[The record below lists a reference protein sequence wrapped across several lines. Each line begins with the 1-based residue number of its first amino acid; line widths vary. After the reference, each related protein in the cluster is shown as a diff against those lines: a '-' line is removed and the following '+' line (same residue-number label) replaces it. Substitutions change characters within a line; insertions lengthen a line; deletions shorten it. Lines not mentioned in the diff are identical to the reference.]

1 MDLLAQVRSA
11 LGQRYVVDREVGRGG
26 MAVVFLAHDTKHGR
40 RVAVKVLRPE
50 IAGAIGADR
59 FVREIE
65 IAARLTHPHILP
77 LHDSGHVGDL
87 LYYVMPYVEGES
99 LRHLLEREKQL
110 ALNDALRTIFEI
122 ADAVGHAHGLGIV
135 HRDLKP
141 ENVLLEAGHAVLS
154 DFGIA
159 RAITAAGGA
168 SLTETGIALGTPAYM
183 SPEQSMGEGPV
194 DARSDVYA
202 LGCLMYELLA
212 GKPPFTGATALAILA
227 RKSVGDIPPLSV
239 VRRVVPPEVE
249 RVIHRALAAVPAD
262 RFATAKEFGDALRAA
277 SQPRTA
283 DSRRW
288 IAWLAAGVAALAIG
302 GVSVGMWA
310 RRAPPAQHT
319 LAVLYFEN
327 LSADTLDAYLADGL
341 TEEISSRL
349 ADVGRLQVKSRSAVR
364 RFRGTPV
371 SDPSGAAQALGVRYL
386 VEGSVRRAGERVRA
400 SVQLVEA
407 RSGFRVWGEDYDRAS
422 HDLLSLQED
431 IARQVAVQIAGRLL
445 PAEHV
450 ALATRPTN
458 HPAAYDHFLRGN
470 YYLTQRTPD
479 AVRRAIAEYE
489 RSVDLDAAFTAA
501 LARAAYAYALYLE
514 WGWAYPGLP
523 PDSLLARGFAAA
535 DRALATD
542 STASDAWMGRAY
554 MLVHRHPKTLDGV
567 LMTFERA
574 LALDR
579 GNAEAW
585 HQYGWM
591 LYVSGE
597 DSAAAA
603 AYHEALR
610 IEPQRPFTLVQLASI
625 DFYKGRHAAAMPW
638 LDSALVIDP
647 AFGFGYAVRALA
659 RLQTGDVAGAR
670 ADAGAARR
678 HTEPVYAEAA
688 FAMVQA
694 RLGDTLGARARIAGL
709 TSSALR
715 RETLPVEESV
725 FLAGALA
732 ATGDRDRALR
742 VLERARPR
750 GAHLFSDLQ
759 WSHLDSLRRDPRFQ
773 RLATESRPATQ

>member
-1 MDLLAQVRSA
+1 
-11 LGQRYVVDREVGRGG
+11 
-26 MAVVFLAHDTKHGR
+26 
-40 RVAVKVLRPE
+40 
-50 IAGAIGADR
+50 
-59 FVREIE
+59 
-65 IAARLTHPHILP
+65 
-77 LHDSGHVGDL
+77 
-87 LYYVMPYVEGES
+87 
-99 LRHLLEREKQL
+99 
-110 ALNDALRTIFEI
+110 
-122 ADAVGHAHGLGIV
+122 
-135 HRDLKP
+135 
-141 ENVLLEAGHAVLS
+141 
-154 DFGIA
+154 
-159 RAITAAGGA
+159 
-168 SLTETGIALGTPAYM
+168 
-183 SPEQSMGEGPV
+183 
-194 DARSDVYA
+194 
-202 LGCLMYELLA
+202 
-212 GKPPFTGATALAILA
+212 
-227 RKSVGDIPPLSV
+227 
-239 VRRVVPPEVE
+239 
-249 RVIHRALAAVPAD
+249 
-262 RFATAKEFGDALRAA
+262 
-277 SQPRTA
+277 
-283 DSRRW
+283 
-288 IAWLAAGVAALAIG
+288 
-302 GVSVGMWA
+302 
-310 RRAPPAQHT
+310 
-319 LAVLYFEN
+319 
-327 LSADTLDAYLADGL
+327 
-341 TEEISSRL
+341 
-349 ADVGRLQVKSRSAVR
+349 
-364 RFRGTPV
+364 
-371 SDPSGAAQALGVRYL
+371 
-386 VEGSVRRAGERVRA
+386 
-400 SVQLVEA
+400 
-407 RSGFRVWGEDYDRAS
+407 
-422 HDLLSLQED
+422 
-431 IARQVAVQIAGRLL
+431 
-445 PAEHV
+445 
-450 ALATRPTN
+450 
-458 HPAAYDHFLRGN
+458 
-470 YYLTQRTPD
+470 
-479 AVRRAIAEYE
+479 
-489 RSVDLDAAFTAA
+489 
-501 LARAAYAYALYLE
+501 
-514 WGWAYPGLP
+514 
-523 PDSLLARGFAAA
+523 
-535 DRALATD
+535 
-542 STASDAWMGRAY
+542 

-567 LMTFERA
+567 LETFERA